1 VRARWRVLQPSGK
14 KRKVSTQ
21 SEPLSSPLN
30 SSSEKV
36 TQLEGTLRVE
46 GDVRA
51 RAFIQYSD
59 LRLKTDVA
67 SLVDAL
73 NVIEKLEPK
82 SYKWL
87 PNAPGLPALQD
98 DTGTTHSYRH
108 SRACNH
114 AQHECTCSSR
124 YRVIG
129 RVQGMMAP
137 ADAA

>member
-1 VRARWRVLQPSGK
+1 M
-14 KRKVSTQ
+14 
-21 SEPLSSPLN
+21 
-30 SSSEKV
+30 

-87 PNAPGLPALQD
+87 PNAPGLPAREG
-98 DTGTTHSYRH
+98 TAGTTPISLALVSVTVVWLR
-108 SRACNH
+108 
-114 AQHECTCSSR
+114 QH
-124 YRVIG
+124 G
-129 RVQGMMAP
+129 
-137 ADAA
+137 

>member
-1 VRARWRVLQPSGK
+1 MVVVMLTRACWRVLQPSGK

-98 DTGTTHSYRH
+98 DTGTTHSPIDI
-108 SRACNH
+108 RAPAITLNLNALAH
-114 AQHECTCSSR
+114 
-124 YRVIG
+124 RVI
-129 RVQGMMAP
+129 V
-137 ADAA
+137 